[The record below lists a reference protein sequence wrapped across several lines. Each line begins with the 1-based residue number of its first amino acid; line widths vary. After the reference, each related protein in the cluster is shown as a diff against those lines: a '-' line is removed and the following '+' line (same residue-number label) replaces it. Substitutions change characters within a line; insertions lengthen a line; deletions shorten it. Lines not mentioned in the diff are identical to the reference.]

1 MWQISPDALM
11 LGLSLLVVI
20 GLGFQHI
27 ESWWCWLRSH
37 FNRGADHESR

>member
-11 LGLSLLVVI
+11 ISISLLLLI

-27 ESWWCWLRSH
+27 ESWWFWLK
-37 FNRGADHESR
+37 NRFTRGGDHES

>member
-11 LGLSLLVVI
+11 ISISLLLVV

-27 ESWWCWLRSH
+27 ESWWCWLK
-37 FNRGADHESR
+37 NRFMQRNDHES